1 MPYLSLLG
9 SSKYKKPKFSRYM
22 RFWRVWISDTSAVP
36 YPELF
41 LHVHLLLNREV
52 INCLCLIQAVRP
64 LVIYSFISTV
74 LPSHLRLYQKQT
86 SLYGCCGRLEK
97 SWISWFEKEHTYQLF
112 RNHLNLIQSTSP
124 PFYNDCH
131 AKIIVMRHRHC
142 LKNDRK
148 ANCSGKVC
156 EDEGK
161 YIQ

>member
-1 MPYLSLLG
+1 M
-9 SSKYKKPKFSRYM
+9 
-22 RFWRVWISDTSAVP
+22 
-36 YPELF
+36 
-41 LHVHLLLNREV
+41 
-52 INCLCLIQAVRP
+52 
-64 LVIYSFISTV
+64 

-161 YIQ
+161 YIQYIVGMARRIGIRIKSNKNINTMKSIYDTYLANNSTLIVSNTK